1 MNYLYFYNGKIP
13 KYVNYSLES
22 VKYSDP
28 EAKIFFCSDSK
39 PSFKE
44 LTHIDLQDLSSE
56 HIKFIKEL
64 NYFNNNKNPLWE
76 TSLLRIY
83 YLLSAA
89 EFLKIKNFVHFDTDV
104 MIYKSFKDI
113 KNSFVDGKLNITP
126 LNELFLI
133 FGYSYISSIETYK
146 LICENM
152 IKILE
157 KIEIYQKK
165 YYENKKINEMLLLN
179 LSYFEQPDNFNLLN
193 ITPNQNSNIL
203 FDPISYGQYIS
214 GIDKKNIS
222 KKTIDEDHYVGREVL
237 RSGMK
242 IFYRNNKPQV
252 KYKNKTYEIANSHVH
267 KKNLKDY
274 VPK

>member
-1 MNYLYFYNGKIP
+1 MNYLYFYQGKIP
-13 KYVNYSLES
+13 NYVNYSLES

-39 PSFKE
+39 PSFTE
-44 LTHIDLQDLSSE
+44 LTHINLQDLSSE
-56 HIKFIKEL
+56 HIKFIKKL
-64 NYFNNNKNPLWE
+64 NYFNNIENPLWE

-89 EFLKIKNFVHFDTDV
+89 EYLKINNFVHFDSDV
-104 MIYKSFKDI
+104 LLYKSFKDLE
-113 KNSFVDGKLNITP
+113 NSFVNGKLNITP

-146 LICENM
+146 LICEDM

-157 KIEIYQKK
+157 KIEIYQNK

-179 LSYFEQPDNFNLLN
+179 LAYLEQPNNFNLLN
-193 ITPNQNSNIL
+193 ITPNEDSNLL
-203 FDPISYGQYIS
+203 FDPVSYGQYIS

-222 KKTIDEDHYVGREVL
+222 RKTIDEDHYVGREIL
-237 RSGMK
+237 KNGMK
-242 IFYRNNKPQV
+242 IYFKNKKPQV
-252 KYKNKTYEIANSHVH
+252 KHNKSFYEFANLHVH

-274 VPK
+274 MPK

>member
-1 MNYLYFYNGKIP
+1 MNYLYFYQGKIP
-13 KYVNYSLES
+13 NYVNYSLES
-22 VKYSDP
+22 VNYTDP
-28 EAKIFFCSDSK
+28 EANIFFCSDFK

-44 LTHIDLQDLSSE
+44 LTHIHLQDIPSE
-56 HIKFIKEL
+56 QIEFIKKL

-89 EFLKIKNFVHFDTDV
+89 EYLKIENFVHFDTDV
-104 MIYKSFKDI
+104 LIYKSFKEI
-113 KNSFVDGKLNITP
+113 ENSFVSGKLNITP

-146 LICENM
+146 LICEDM

-157 KIEIYQKK
+157 NIENYQNK

-179 LSYFEQPDNFNLLN
+179 LAYLEQPDNFNLLN
-193 ITPNQNSNIL
+193 ITPKTNSNIL
-203 FDPISYGQYIS
+203 FDPVSYGQYIS

-222 KKTIDEDHYVGREVL
+222 RKTIDEDHYVGREIL
-237 RSGMK
+237 KSGMK
-242 IFYRNNKPQV
+242 IYF
-252 KYKNKTYEIANSHVH
+252 KNKKPRVKHNKIFYEIANLHVH
-267 KKNLKDY
+267 KKNLKDFM
-274 VPK
+274 PT